1 MLWGPGAGPLNDM
14 KDQCEASLG
23 RKSRHPLFLWL
34 GVTCS
39 LGVALWLTGLV
50 RYSREPVY
58 QGKRLSSWL
67 KAYAIQGGQ
76 KALADEAVRQAGTNA
91 IPSLLRLLRFEDSA
105 LKVKFMDLVE
115 QQHLMTIPLNQFITA
130 VAWNGAGA
138 KGFEVLG
145 TNAQS
150 ATSALITIANRNTS
164 PSSPYPS
171 SRYYALDALG
181 SIGPPAK
188 EAIPSLLR
196 WATNTNAHVLCS
208 AMHALVRI
216 SEEPDLVLPVLT
228 NALHSAVPVVRMNA
242 VLALG
247 EFGPNAKPAAPAL
260 VDMFN
265 DSFPEVRRSATAALK
280 AIDPE
285 AATKAGVN

>member
-1 MLWGPGAGPLNDM
+1 M
-14 KDQCEASLG
+14 
-23 RKSRHPLFLWL
+23 RKRVLIALSGLVLAIL
-34 GVTCS
+34 GV
-39 LGVALWLTGLV
+39 VAWQGWPT
-50 RYSREPVY
+50 EPVY
-58 QGKRLSSWL
+58 ERKPLSSWL
-67 KAYAIQGGQ
+67 KAYATPGGPE
-76 KALADEAVRQAGTNA
+76 AFADEAVRQAGTNA
-91 IPSLLRLLRFEDSA
+91 IPQLLSLLRFEDSA

-115 QQHLMTIPLNQFITA
+115 RQHVITIEFTTA

-138 KGFEVLG
+138 KGFGVLG

-188 EAIPSLLR
+188 DAVPSLLR

-228 NALHSAVPVVRMNA
+228 NALRSAVPVVRMNA

-247 EFGPNAKPAAPAL
+247 ELGPDAKPAGPAL

-265 DSFPEVRRSATAALK
+265 DSFPEVRRSATNAIK
-280 AIDPE
+280 AIDTE
-285 AATKAGVN
+285 AAAKAGVK